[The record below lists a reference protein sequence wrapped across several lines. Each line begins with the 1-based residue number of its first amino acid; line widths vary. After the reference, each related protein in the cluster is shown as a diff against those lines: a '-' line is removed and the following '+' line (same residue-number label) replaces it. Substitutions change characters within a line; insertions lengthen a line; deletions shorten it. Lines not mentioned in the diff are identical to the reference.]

1 MFVADI
7 SEDQANGV
15 MQATNWGGSAVVGTW
30 EREVAEHI
38 GKGMTQAGSMSRP
51 RPVWPSSAASAADW
65 PRLAEARA
73 SLRRHLK
80 AASGAS

>member
-38 GKGMTQAGSMSRP
+38 GKGMTQAGFMSRT
-51 RPVWPSSAASAADW
+51 
-65 PRLAEARA
+65 
-73 SLRRHLK
+73 
-80 AASGAS
+80 

>member
-38 GKGMTQAGSMSRP
+38 GKGMTQAGRHVETKACVAGQ
-51 RPVWPSSAASAADW
+51 RGQHG
-65 PRLAEARA
+65 RLAEAGR
-73 SLRRHLK
+73 S
-80 AASGAS
+80 SG